1 MLSRAIGPRNAEF
14 RFTLRG
20 LMILIVFAALGSALV
35 RNDLSRWHDGLL
47 VVVVGWFVLGIGNQI
62 CDLLRASGRL
72 ENSSWNVRGTIVLEL
87 VRRVMLS
94 LVLVGYLA
102 WIVLGSPDA
111 PSDNIYHR
119 WAIPEALFLLAMM
132 SGLLLSTPPR
142 DIVLGGSA
150 RILRD
155 VILAGVCGVWL
166 FYLYRDWLEIHEAVQ
181 RGVRGV
187 LSRLRFIDVG
197 MSDDAHDMW
206 VRDCAQSAIIAAVAV
221 VLAIVFTKTLV
232 RRWNGGQ
239 PREWLWILP
248 LGLSL
253 AVAGWEVSWAASTGL
268 PNVEFYWFYF
278 GEALSWPGAVILFKG
293 GIVLLLFVTEA
304 TLRVGQVR
312 VSDSNPG
319 IQWRLRPR
327 SYAHER
333 QATLVLLVVTVIGW
347 LVSDLYWRGV
357 ESGLIEFRPSAWRT
371 LQASLPRLMADSATV
386 LKVACVLMAIHV
398 LWWQWISSPHAAD
411 APTAPIRLLKFCV
424 VWVAILATTVLTT
437 AALLWLYYTVY
448 LMPR

>member
-1 MLSRAIGPRNAEF
+1 ML
-14 RFTLRG
+14 LV
-20 LMILIVFAALGSALV
+20 VFAALGSMLV
-35 RNDLSRWHDGLL
+35 RNDLSHWHDGLL

-62 CDLLRASGRL
+62 YDFLRASRRV
-72 ENSSWNVRGTIVLEL
+72 ENAGWNVRGTIGLEVL
-87 VRRVMLS
+87 RRAMLS

-111 PSDNIYHR
+111 PYDNTYHR

-132 SGLLLSTPPR
+132 SGLLLSAPPR
-142 DIVLGGSA
+142 DIIRGRPVRL
-150 RILRD
+150 LRD
-155 VILAGVCGVWL
+155 VIFTGVCGAWQ
-166 FYLYRDWLEIHEAVQ
+166 FYLYRDWLEIHQAVQ
-181 RGVRGV
+181 QGIRGV
-187 LSRLRFIDVG
+187 LSKLRFIDVN
-197 MSDDAHDMW
+197 MSGDAHDMY
-206 VRDCAQSAIIAAVAV
+206 VRDCDHSAIIAATAV
-221 VLAIVFTKTLV
+221 VLAIVFTKIMV
-232 RRWNGGQ
+232 RRWNGDQ
-239 PREWLWILP
+239 KREWLWILP

-253 AVAGWEVSWAASTGL
+253 AVTGWEVSWAASTGL

-278 GEALSWPGAVILFKG
+278 GEALSWPEAVILFKG
-293 GIVLLLFVTEA
+293 GMVLLLFVTEA

-312 VSDSNPG
+312 VSDSDQG

-333 QATLVLLVVTVIGW
+333 PATLILLVVTVIGW

-357 ESGLIEFRPSAWRT
+357 ENGLIEFRPSAWRT

-386 LKVACVLMAIHV
+386 LKGACVLLAIHV
-398 LWWQWISSPHAAD
+398 LWWQWNSSPHAAD
-411 APTAPIRLLKFCV
+411 APTAPIRLLKFCL

-437 AALLWLYYTVY
+437 AALLWLYYTVF

>member
-1 MLSRAIGPRNAEF
+1 MLSTTSDSPPGEF

-20 LMILIVFAALGSALV
+20 LMILVVFAALGSGLV
-35 RNDLSRWHDGLL
+35 RNDLSHWHDGLL

-62 CDLLRASGRL
+62 YDLLKASRRV
-72 ENSSWNVRGTIVLEL
+72 ENAGWNVRGTIGLEL
-87 VRRVMLS
+87 LRRAMLS

-111 PSDNIYHR
+111 PYDNTYHR

-132 SGLLLSTPPR
+132 SGLLLSAPPR
-142 DIVLGGSA
+142 DIIRGRPVRL
-150 RILRD
+150 LRD
-155 VILAGVCGVWL
+155 VIFTGVCGAWL
-166 FYLYRDWLEIHEAVQ
+166 FYLYRDWLEIHQAVQ
-181 RGVRGV
+181 QGTRGV
-187 LSRLRFIDVG
+187 LSKLRFIDVN
-197 MSDDAHDMW
+197 MSGDAHDMS
-206 VRDCAQSAIIAAVAV
+206 VRDCDHSAIIAVTAV
-221 VLAIVFTKTLV
+221 VLAIVFTKIMV
-232 RRWNGGQ
+232 CRWNGDQ
-239 PREWLWILP
+239 KREWLWILP

-253 AVAGWEVSWAASTGL
+253 AVTGWEVTWAASTGL
-268 PNVEFYWFYF
+268 PNVEFYWFYC
-278 GEALSWPGAVILFKG
+278 GEALSWPGAVTLFKG
-293 GIVLLLFVTEA
+293 GIVLLLFLTEA

-312 VSDSNPG
+312 VSDSDQG

-333 QATLVLLVVTVIGW
+333 PATLILLVVTVIGW

-357 ESGLIEFRPSAWRT
+357 ENGLIEFRPSAWRT

-386 LKVACVLMAIHV
+386 LKLACVLLAIHV
-398 LWWQWISSPHAAD
+398 SWWQWSSSPHAAE

-437 AALLWLYYTVY
+437 AALLWLYYTVF